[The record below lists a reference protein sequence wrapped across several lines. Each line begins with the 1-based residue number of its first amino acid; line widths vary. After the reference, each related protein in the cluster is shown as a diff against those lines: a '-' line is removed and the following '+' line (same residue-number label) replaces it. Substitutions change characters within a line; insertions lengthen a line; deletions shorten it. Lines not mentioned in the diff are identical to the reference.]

1 MGEIIEWRRW
11 KYVGPVLR
19 RRGAPTEVS
28 LGWAPEGKRRPGRPK
43 QTWRQAMLKRLT
55 TSGVKSWNK
64 AAELAK
70 RQTEV
75 ARDGQ
80 ADEFEATCHEA
91 FCKLSQVSQKG
102 SGTSFADALFCLY
115 CGSEFHILQQS
126 SVIMKILV
134 NMSLLVTLTSRPKHY
149 DVDDDC
155 LPSEKKHPFCFPK
168 TVPGIQ

>member
-1 MGEIIEWRRW
+1 
-11 KYVGPVLR
+11 
-19 RRGAPTEVS
+19 
-28 LGWAPEGKRRPGRPK
+28 
-43 QTWRQAMLKRLT
+43 MLKRLT

-70 RQTEV
+70 RRTEV

-80 ADEFEATCHEA
+80 ADEFDATCHEA

-102 SGTSFADALFCLY
+102 SGTGFADDALYYLSALFCLY

-155 LPSEKKHPFCFPK
+155 LPFCVPK